1 MPRLPQP
8 CCWLLG
14 WLGTVAVPR
23 GGAFPVPAPLCP
35 VPSPGG
41 AMGLCRATQ
50 YHCALKLRS
59 LLSGSM
65 PLLWL
70 RASFLRVHPE
80 LRGGNGV
87 K

>member
-1 MPRLPQP
+1 
-8 CCWLLG
+8 
-14 WLGTVAVPR
+14 
-23 GGAFPVPAPLCP
+23 
-35 VPSPGG
+35 
-41 AMGLCRATQ
+41 MGLCRATQ

-70 RASFLRVHPE
+70 RTSFLRVHPE